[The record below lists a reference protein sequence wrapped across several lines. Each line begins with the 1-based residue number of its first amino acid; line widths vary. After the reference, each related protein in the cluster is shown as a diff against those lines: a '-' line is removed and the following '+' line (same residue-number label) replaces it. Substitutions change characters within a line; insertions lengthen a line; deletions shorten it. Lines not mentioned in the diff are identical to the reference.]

1 MRLIEIKND
10 TRYRRRSA
18 VLAGTDPDHASGVDR
33 FLRIAIRCRARKIKE
48 NSIRI
53 HSYLHR
59 WLDRRTENNFDP
71 RSARV
76 RRHRDILYSRS
87 SDCSLRGGARHE

>member
-10 TRYRRRSA
+10 SRYWRRST
-18 VLAGTDPDHASGVDR
+18 VLTGADPEHASGVDR
-33 FLRIAIRCRARKIKE
+33 FLRVAIRCRAGKIEE
-48 NSIRI
+48 NSVRI

-71 RSARV
+71 RSAGV
-76 RRHRDILYSRS
+76 RRHHDILYSRG
-87 SDCSLRGGARHE
+87 SDCSLRGGARHK